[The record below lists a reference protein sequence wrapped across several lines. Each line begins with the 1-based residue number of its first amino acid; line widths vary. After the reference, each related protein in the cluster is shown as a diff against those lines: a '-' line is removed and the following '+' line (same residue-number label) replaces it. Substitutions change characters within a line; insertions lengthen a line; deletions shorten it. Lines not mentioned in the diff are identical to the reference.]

1 MRMKLENEDGTELW
15 RTGMRM
21 KLGDEN
27 EAREWE
33 MLEARERE

>member
-1 MRMKLENEDGTELW
+1 MRMKLENEDGAMEN
-15 RTGMRM
+15 
-21 KLGDEN
+21 GDEN